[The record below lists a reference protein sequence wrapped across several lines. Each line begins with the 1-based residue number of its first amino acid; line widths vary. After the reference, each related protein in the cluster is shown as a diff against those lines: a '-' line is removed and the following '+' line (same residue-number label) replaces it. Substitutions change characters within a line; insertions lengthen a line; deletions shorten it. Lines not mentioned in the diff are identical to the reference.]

1 MQSDDPEHQRRV
13 EELNKRLLAQKLEW
27 QAKQSE
33 EDAKWLQAEELNM
46 VCMDYMF
53 TCISYQPCPLQGMLI
68 YCDICSQQLCRPPGY
83 EVIVDVNLWSK
94 IIAVVLLQSMAY
106 F

>member
-1 MQSDDPEHQRRV
+1 MNKFSFVSINFKECGCYLWTYKLVALTLITFTQSDDPEHQRRV

-46 VCMDYMF
+46 V
-53 TCISYQPCPLQGMLI
+53 
-68 YCDICSQQLCRPPGY
+68 
-83 EVIVDVNLWSK
+83 
-94 IIAVVLLQSMAY
+94 
-106 F
+106 

>member
-46 VCMDYMF
+46 VWIDYRF
-53 TCISYQPCPLQGMLI
+53 ISYQPCPLQGVLI
-68 YCDICSQQLCRPPGY
+68 YCDICSQQPCRLPVY
-83 EVIVDVNLWSK
+83 EAK
-94 IIAVVLLQSMAY
+94 
-106 F
+106 